1 MDKKTQMIIYAI
13 DALECSIRS
22 NLRMIKTLKSLMA
35 PEPCSCD
42 LKPEPGDE
50 PLYPAGMVLNT
61 VPSINQVK
69 ISTFEPPASVTFPP
83 CLHCTHDCTLC
94 SELDE
99 CHELHCCICKF
110 QHICVFR
117 ISN

>member
-1 MDKKTQMIIYAI
+1 MDEKTQMIIYAI

-22 NLRMIKTLKSLMA
+22 NMRMITTIKSLMA
-35 PEPCSCD
+35 PESYSCD
-42 LKPEPGDE
+42 LTPEQGDDLFPDGIE
-50 PLYPAGMVLNT
+50 LNK
-61 VPSINQVK
+61 VPSINNVK